1 MNKSAYAAQSAKVN
15 GILYY
20 TGRILCNQGIEGAQT
35 LGDACFDL
43 SKATFRV
50 PLSDAMSPIAHAVTN
65 KTHWYHADVKHTG
78 VESVLSML
86 TGLPL

>member
-1 MNKSAYAAQSAKVN
+1 MNKSVN

-20 TGRILCNQGIEGAQT
+20 TGRILCNQGIEGAPT
-35 LGDACFDL
+35 LDACFDL

-50 PLSDAMSPIAHAVTN
+50 PLSDAMSPIAHAVM
-65 KTHWYHADVKHTG
+65 KETHWYHPDENTLG
-78 VESVLSML
+78 SSLYLGML